1 MKRHQYEDV
10 VISSAPT
17 RLVIFYVK
25 HYLKIIFGFFIF
37 YVTMG
42 YMMVSLDMMRMTT
55 MEQNQFF
62 LSSAQTTQEF
72 EVFQQLNDLKNY
84 EYVDDLDKKR
94 KSASSRLLE
103 VKSEHLLDLWS
114 VSGRDDS
121 GVDPEIINANDTI
134 EYEMKWLHR
143 NTEPIEIVFSDLA
156 IIFECKDD
164 CRTIIDVAHIKEM

>member
-1 MKRHQYEDV
+1 M
-10 VISSAPT
+10 
-17 RLVIFYVK
+17 
-25 HYLKIIFGFFIF
+25 
-37 YVTMG
+37 
-42 YMMVSLDMMRMTT
+42 
-55 MEQNQFF
+55 
-62 LSSAQTTQEF
+62 
-72 EVFQQLNDLKNY
+72 FQQLNDLKNY